1 MERIEHPIAPV
12 YNKDSKILILGSFPS
27 VKSREQGFFYG
38 HPQNRFWKVVAAV
51 HDCAVPVTVEE
62 KRAFL
67 LEHGIAVW
75 DVIQSCEIVGSS
87 DSSIKDAVANDL
99 RVILDAADIRQIFV
113 NGKKA
118 EELYKK
124 YIAPKIGRDAVCLP
138 STSPA
143 NAAWSVERLVAEWKK
158 IRSHYEQIMM
168 YHDIEISEK
177 QIENKQVK
185 DAREASKAT
194 REKYEI

>member
-12 YNKDSKILILGSFPS
+12 YDENSKILILGSFPS

-38 HPQNRFWKVVAAV
+38 HPQNRFWKVAAAV
-51 HDCAVPVTVEE
+51 HGCAVPTTIEE
-62 KRAFL
+62 KRLFL

-75 DVIQSCEIVGSS
+75 DVIKSCEIVGSS

-99 RVILDAADIRQIFV
+99 RVILNAADIRQIFV
-113 NGKKA
+113 NGRKA

-124 YIAPKIGRDAVCLP
+124 YIAPQIGREAVCLP

-143 NAAWSVERLVAEWKK
+143 NAAWSVERLVSEWKK
-158 IRSHYEQIMM
+158 IVE
-168 YHDIEISEK
+168 IE
-177 QIENKQVK
+177 
-185 DAREASKAT
+185 
-194 REKYEI
+194 